1 MVHDAEEAR
10 AAGAEGGWPAVWPL
24 LLFALSAAIVLI
36 LYRSCLGGEFLSDDY
51 GYIVTN
57 PYTAELSRENVL
69 AIVHPAGQAKFYTAN
84 YAPVHLLL
92 TGLEQQIFADDVVG
106 YHLVNLLIH
115 AANAVLLV
123 ALLVASGLP
132 RTGALLGG
140 LLFVVH
146 PANVEAVAWI
156 SQLKTNG
163 SLALS
168 LAALLALRRHPAL
181 GTLLFALALLT
192 KAAAASAL
200 PVAAAFVWAWRG
212 TPGGSPARWAWVGAW
227 AVILGLFAIPQFDA
241 FAHIGGVDV
250 PAYDDRLVQLRTIAA
265 VGMRY
270 LVMAA
275 TSYGVSAFQ
284 EPPLARS
291 WLDPWWLAA
300 LPAGAL
306 LGGRA
311 IVSLRRRSE
320 EGAYWVFAAASFGI
334 ISQLFPFLHPV
345 ADRYLY
351 FLLPGLIGG
360 VLFVGME
367 LQSRLAFRSFGR
379 AAALAALAL
388 AALFAVR
395 TAERAPLWRHETRLL
410 VDAAA
415 HYPEGGT
422 AAFLR
427 ARSAAQVGD
436 VDAAVAELRSA
447 TERGIDSFTHIL
459 GDPGLAPIAG
469 APAFQQLVRD
479 VAGRWIE
486 RAGVRGYS
494 TQAELR
500 MLGLAHFV
508 REEYA
513 EAELAFEGALRA
525 GGPLETTVRTE
536 LEAVR
541 VKRGGGHGDRVQKP

>member
-24 LLFALSAAIVLI
+24 LLFALFAAIVLI

-69 AIVHPAGQAKFYTAN
+69 AM
-84 YAPVHLLL
+84 

-168 LAALLALRRHPAL
+168 LAALLALRRHPAI

-212 TPGGSPARWAWVGAW
+212 TPGGSPKRWAWVGAW
-227 AVILGLFAIPQFDA
+227 AVVLGLFAIPQFDA

-265 VGMRY
+265 RPTGYRP
-270 LVMAA
+270 
-275 TSYGVSAFQ
+275 S
-284 EPPLARS
+284 RS
-291 WLDPWWLAA
+291 RRWPGRGSIRGGSRRCRPGLCW
-300 LPAGAL
+300 AGAQSS
-306 LGGRA
+306 A
-311 IVSLRRRSE
+311 C
-320 EGAYWVFAAASFGI
+320 AAA
-334 ISQLFPFLHPV
+334 
-345 ADRYLY
+345 AR
-351 FLLPGLIGG
+351 
-360 VLFVGME
+360 
-367 LQSRLAFRSFGR
+367 
-379 AAALAALAL
+379 
-388 AALFAVR
+388 
-395 TAERAPLWRHETRLL
+395 
-410 VDAAA
+410 
-415 HYPEGGT
+415 
-422 AAFLR
+422 R
-427 ARSAAQVGD
+427 ARTGCSQRPPS
-436 VDAAVAELRSA
+436 ESSRSCSRFSTRSRIA
-447 TERGIDSFTHIL
+447 TCTSCCRG
-459 GDPGLAPIAG
+459 
-469 APAFQQLVRD
+469 
-479 VAGRWIE
+479 
-486 RAGVRGYS
+486 
-494 TQAELR
+494 
-500 MLGLAHFV
+500 
-508 REEYA
+508 
-513 EAELAFEGALRA
+513 
-525 GGPLETTVRTE
+525 
-536 LEAVR
+536 
-541 VKRGGGHGDRVQKP
+541 

>member
-24 LLFALSAAIVLI
+24 LLFALFAAIVLI

-69 AIVHPAGQAKFYTAN
+69 AIVHPAGRAKFYTAN

-168 LAALLALRRHPAL
+168 LAALLALRRHPAI

-212 TPGGSPARWAWVGAW
+212 TPGGSPKRWAWVGAW
-227 AVILGLFAIPQFDA
+227 AVVLGLFAIPQFDA

-250 PAYDDRLVQLRTIAA
+250 PAYDDRLVQLRTIAGSRRWPGRGSIRGGSRRCRPGLCWA
-265 VGMRY
+265 G
-270 LVMAA
+270 
-275 TSYGVSAFQ
+275 
-284 EPPLARS
+284 ARS
-291 WLDPWWLAA
+291 SACAVAA
-300 LPAGAL
+300 
-306 LGGRA
+306 R
-311 IVSLRRRSE
+311 
-320 EGAYWVFAAASFGI
+320 
-334 ISQLFPFLHPV
+334 
-345 ADRYLY
+345 
-351 FLLPGLIGG
+351 
-360 VLFVGME
+360 
-367 LQSRLAFRSFGR
+367 
-379 AAALAALAL
+379 
-388 AALFAVR
+388 
-395 TAERAPLWRHETRLL
+395 
-410 VDAAA
+410 
-415 HYPEGGT
+415 
-422 AAFLR
+422 R
-427 ARSAAQVGD
+427 ARTGCSQRPPS
-436 VDAAVAELRSA
+436 ESSRSCSRFSTRSRIA
-447 TERGIDSFTHIL
+447 TCTSCCRG
-459 GDPGLAPIAG
+459 
-469 APAFQQLVRD
+469 
-479 VAGRWIE
+479 
-486 RAGVRGYS
+486 
-494 TQAELR
+494 
-500 MLGLAHFV
+500 
-508 REEYA
+508 
-513 EAELAFEGALRA
+513 
-525 GGPLETTVRTE
+525 
-536 LEAVR
+536 
-541 VKRGGGHGDRVQKP
+541 